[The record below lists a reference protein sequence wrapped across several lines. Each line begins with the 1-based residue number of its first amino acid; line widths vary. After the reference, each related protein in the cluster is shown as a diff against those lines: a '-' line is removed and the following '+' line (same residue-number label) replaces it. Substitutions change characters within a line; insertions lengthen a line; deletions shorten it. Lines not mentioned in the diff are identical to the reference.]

1 MQKTKKVQ
9 SVLPKNIQLTLITLA
24 SIALVLLTISTIAVL
39 IRVYPH
45 GILFS
50 QFTFMIVSYLLL
62 PVLLFGIAYLKSRAV
77 APRFDRVFYA
87 LLLTIAGIGIN
98 TIVTVLERLVS
109 QHTTLYQSSL
119 FINGGMIALPLVV
132 TLVLFA
138 GLLYLLRNHKKNTDS
153 SDVLQQAIIVILSLA
168 FVADALFNVTSLVM
182 QHIGSKNIMNLL
194 THPQLILPVVL
205 PLAFFATAYL
215 ALQKLTTMRRL
226 YTAFVYAVVGAIV
239 IFITRTLFDIY
250 AGILSPA
257 EVASIYAL
265 DLQTI
270 FAATVS
276 VTVYTF
282 LIITHNRGKK
292 ITKKAK

>member
-24 SIALVLLTISTIAVL
+24 SIAFVAQAISTISLL
-39 IRVYPH
+39 IRVYPQ
-45 GILFS
+45 GVRFS
-50 QFTFMIVSYLLL
+50 QFTFMILSYLLL
-62 PVLLFGIAYLKSRAV
+62 PVLLFGVAYFKSRKDT
-77 APRFDRVFYA
+77 PRFDRVFHA
-87 LLLTIAGIGIN
+87 LLLTIAGLGIN
-98 TIVTVLERLVS
+98 AVVTVLERLVS
-109 QHTTLYQSSL
+109 QHTTLYQNSL

-138 GLLYLLRNHKKNTDS
+138 GLLYLLRNRAKNADNS
-153 SDVLQQAIIVILSLA
+153 NLLQHAIIIILSLA
-168 FVADALFNVTSLVM
+168 FVADALFNMTSLVM
-182 QHIGSKNIMNLL
+182 QHIGSKNIMNFL

-215 ALQKLTTMRRL
+215 ALQKLTVIHRL
-226 YTAFVYAVVGAIV
+226 YTALLYAVVGVIV
-239 IFITRTLFDIY
+239 IYITQTVFY
-250 AGILSPA
+250 TYTGILSPT

-292 ITKKAK
+292 IAKKTK